1 MATARQEGAPR
12 RASRTSTTTTAT
24 SRAVPGTHR
33 SSIAVPKATGQQ
45 DPVPRRDS
53 RAAPATKATNPK
65 VPQTH
70 RPSVAVPKM
79 TSRER
84 DKEMTRMT
92 EDMNDNKATTA
103 QKKASALKEQPY
115 SDKTSP
121 PKKDGDAHGSRYATK
136 AVYRF
141 YTYAT
146 VAAASAVIFALVYAA
161 FWMLRGRVTNDG
173 VQCRTKECKEA
184 AEYLKN
190 LTVAAYTPCSDFYD
204 RVCGTWTA
212 PGAGFQV
219 DLLKDLLRTLNAS
232 MFETRVP
239 QDAESQRLGM
249 HVLLP
254 LYRGCYR
261 YMQHVSNIRDE
272 VANTE
277 AAVNVNEVRRAT
289 SFSDIV
295 RFVVRTSLQLGF
307 YTIFDVRFVHEGDRD
322 MLELRRGY
330 SLQAKVGSQGASDA
344 KFRISK
350 LVSSW
355 LGIDNATKE
364 TELLFRI
371 DAKVQTAFAQHLPE
385 SRSTLRDVT
394 EGLLTLSADEWVK
407 AINDAHNVTALK
419 IQASDSVIDT
429 NMASVRRVG
438 EYLPAEGVNATAF
451 YIATNLV
458 ADVIF
463 VVYTKLDSSTSP
475 LHRVSFCVYLVRTC
489 FAATWPLL
497 ASKVLGDK
505 TSMPALERIF
515 TGLQQAAKTPQALTW
530 MDDKEREVASA
541 IVSNTSLLVVSSTMP
556 TVSKPDYTGPAGSLF
571 QDDPD
576 AFLLT
581 YARARRHHYN
591 VMLHSPP
598 ARTDLLMS
606 DMEQGGQ
613 IAYLPLLKS
622 LFVPTLPQRAPF
634 LYAVG
639 VPDRYN
645 YGTVGGLLATKLIDV
660 IVKNER
666 TWNEVSKTK
675 QAKVMAC
682 LFGKHNHLGFGEKAR
697 GDIAAQQAMMLSLS
711 AGARLAYAAMEAD
724 FRERVGGNEELAQ
737 KWWPDVQETF
747 FMRFCLTW
755 CSSIRAPV
763 PLTYEEMCLLPL
775 YNMKEF
781 GARYGCKSNS
791 TYSAGPMCD
800 V

>member
-1 MATARQEGAPR
+1 MQRKGQPDDEVHGTTRQEVAPR
-12 RASRTSTTTTAT
+12 RTSRTSTTTTAT

-53 RAAPATKATNPK
+53 RAAPTTKATNPK

-103 QKKASALKEQPY
+103 QRKASALKEQPY

-272 VANTE
+272 VANAE

-307 YTIFDVRFVHEGDRD
+307 FTIFDVRFVHEGDRD

-407 AINDAHNVTALK
+407 AINDAHNVTTLK
-419 IQASDSVIDT
+419 VQASDSVIDT
-429 NMASVRRVG
+429 NMAS
-438 EYLPAEGVNATAF
+438 
-451 YIATNLV
+451 
-458 ADVIF
+458 
-463 VVYTKLDSSTSP
+463 DSSTSP

-505 TSMPALERIF
+505 TSTPALERIF

-556 TVSKPDYTGPAGSLF
+556 TVSKPDYTGPTGSF
-571 QDDPD
+571 EDDPD

-591 VMLHSPP
+591 V
-598 ARTDLLMS
+598 
-606 DMEQGGQ
+606 
-613 IAYLPLLKS
+613 
-622 LFVPTLPQRAPF
+622 
-634 LYAVG
+634 
-639 VPDRYN
+639 
-645 YGTVGGLLATKLIDV
+645 
-660 IVKNER
+660 
-666 TWNEVSKTK
+666 
-675 QAKVMAC
+675 
-682 LFGKHNHLGFGEKAR
+682 R
-697 GDIAAQQAMMLSLS
+697 GDSIAQQAMMLSLS

>member
-1 MATARQEGAPR
+1 MLTDAARLRGRVTRGQSRSANAAQGQPDDEVHGDRSTRRGTASSQPPPPQRPQRPVAPYQGR
-12 RASRTSTTTTAT
+12 IDLASLCPNLPANKTRYRVETAALPPT
-24 SRAVPGTHR
+24 
-33 SSIAVPKATGQQ
+33 
-45 DPVPRRDS
+45 
-53 RAAPATKATNPK
+53 TKATNPK

-161 FWMLRGRVTNDG
+161 FWMLRGRATNDG

-364 TELLFRI
+364 TELLF
-371 DAKVQTAFAQHLPE
+371 
-385 SRSTLRDVT
+385 
-394 EGLLTLSADEWVK
+394 
-407 AINDAHNVTALK
+407 
-419 IQASDSVIDT
+419 
-429 NMASVRRVG
+429 
-438 EYLPAEGVNATAF
+438 
-451 YIATNLV
+451 
-458 ADVIF
+458 
-463 VVYTKLDSSTSP
+463 
-475 LHRVSFCVYLVRTC
+475 
-489 FAATWPLL
+489 
-497 ASKVLGDK
+497 
-505 TSMPALERIF
+505 
-515 TGLQQAAKTPQALTW
+515 
-530 MDDKEREVASA
+530 
-541 IVSNTSLLVVSSTMP
+541 
-556 TVSKPDYTGPAGSLF
+556 PD
-571 QDDPD
+571 
-576 AFLLT
+576 
-581 YARARRHHYN
+581 
-591 VMLHSPP
+591 
-598 ARTDLLMS
+598 
-606 DMEQGGQ
+606 
-613 IAYLPLLKS
+613 
-622 LFVPTLPQRAPF
+622 
-634 LYAVG
+634 
-639 VPDRYN
+639 
-645 YGTVGGLLATKLIDV
+645 
-660 IVKNER
+660 
-666 TWNEVSKTK
+666 
-675 QAKVMAC
+675 
-682 LFGKHNHLGFGEKAR
+682 
-697 GDIAAQQAMMLSLS
+697 
-711 AGARLAYAAMEAD
+711 
-724 FRERVGGNEELAQ
+724 
-737 KWWPDVQETF
+737 
-747 FMRFCLTW
+747 
-755 CSSIRAPV
+755 
-763 PLTYEEMCLLPL
+763 
-775 YNMKEF
+775 
-781 GARYGCKSNS
+781 
-791 TYSAGPMCD
+791 
-800 V
+800 